1 MLELRSLT
9 KEFGETVAVKALSI
23 ACKECELLAIFGPAG
38 AGKTTTLRLIAGILK
53 PTSGEVYFKGQ
64 PLMDVPP
71 EWRNMSMVFEN
82 YALYSH
88 LSVYENLAFPLRAR
102 RYPGD
107 EIQRLVQR
115 MAGILQISEM
125 LDRRPG
131 FLSGGQRQ
139 RVALGRALIREA
151 DVYLLD
157 EPISHLDAK
166 LRHHMRG
173 ELKAICAEKEAT
185 VIHVTTDYREA
196 MALADR
202 VAVLNKGRLMQLGTP
217 GDIFQRPANEFVAG
231 FVGDPPMS
239 FMEVEYVQEDGQPGF
254 RIAESGIRLPASP
267 EVGAY
272 VKEKGLPD
280 AFRLGARAVDV
291 TVLPSADETHNVPGE
306 VYVTEM
312 FGHRNLLIIKVGK
325 SLVQVVTPSD
335 LAFEV
340 KDTVWLD
347 LNQDNVHVF
356 ADGLAIAHARPKG
369 SYSPSS
375 TNLEAIRG
383 GFSNA
388 RKAVEEVREGGGC
401 VRDLP
406 GDR

>member
-9 KEFGETVAVKALSI
+9 KKFGKTVAVNDLSI
-23 ACKECELLAIFGPAG
+23 TCKECEFLVIFGPAG

-53 PTSGEVYFKGQ
+53 PTSGEIYFKGQ
-64 PLMDVPP
+64 PLADIPP
-71 EWRNMSMVFEN
+71 EGRNMSMVFEN

-102 RYPGD
+102 RRRDD

-115 MAGILQISEM
+115 MAGILQIAEL

-166 LRHHMRG
+166 LRHRMRG
-173 ELKAICAEKEAT
+173 ELKAMCAEKDAT
-185 VIHVTTDYREA
+185 VIHVTHDSHEA

-202 VAVLNKGRLMQLGTP
+202 VVVINKGQLMQLGFP
-217 GDIFQRPANEFVAG
+217 DEIFQRPANEFVAG

-239 FMEVEYVQEDGQPGF
+239 FMDMEYAVEDGQPVF
-254 RIAESGIRLPASP
+254 RIPENDIRLPASP
-267 EVGAY
+267 EVDAY
-272 VKEKGLPD
+272 VKEKGLPHS
-280 AFRLGARAVDV
+280 FRLGVRATDV
-291 TVLPSADETHNVPGE
+291 TVLPSADETHNVPSKA
-306 VYVTEM
+306 YVTETL
-312 FGHRNLLIIKVGK
+312 GHRNILTAKLGNN
-325 SLVQVVTPSD
+325 LVQVVTPPG
-335 LAFEV
+335 LTFKV

-347 LNQDNVHVF
+347 LSQDNLHVF
-356 ADGLAIAHARPKG
+356 ADGLAIAHPRRRA
-369 SYSPSS
+369 S
-375 TNLEAIRG
+375 
-383 GFSNA
+383 
-388 RKAVEEVREGGGC
+388 
-401 VRDLP
+401 
-406 GDR
+406 

>member
-9 KEFGETVAVKALSI
+9 KKFGKTVAVNNLSI
-23 ACKECELLAIFGPAG
+23 ACKEREFLVIFGPAG

-53 PTSGEVYFKGQ
+53 PTGGEIYLKGDS
-64 PLMDVPP
+64 LTGVPP
-71 EWRNMSMVFEN
+71 ERRNISMVFEN

-102 RYPGD
+102 RYRGE

-115 MAGILQISEM
+115 MAGILRISEL

-166 LRHHMRG
+166 LRHRMRG

-185 VIHVTTDYREA
+185 VVHVTHDYREA

-202 VAVLNKGRLMQLGTP
+202 VVVINKGQLMQLGTP
-217 GDIFQRPANEFVAG
+217 DEIFRRPANEFVAG
-231 FVGDPPMS
+231 FVGDPPIS
-239 FMEVEYVQEDGQPGF
+239 FMDVEYFEEDGKPGF
-254 RIAESGIRLPASP
+254 RIPEDGIHLPASP

-272 VKEKGLPD
+272 VKEKGLPA
-280 AFRLGARAVDV
+280 AFRLGVRATDV
-291 TVLPSADETHNVPGE
+291 GALPLEDDMHKVPGE
-306 VYVTEM
+306 AYVTETL
-312 FGHRNLLIIKVGK
+312 GYRNLLTVKLGNN
-325 SLVQVVTPSD
+325 LVQVVTPPE
-335 LAFEV
+335 LMFRV

-347 LNQDNVHVF
+347 LNQDNLHVF
-356 ADGLAIAHARPKG
+356 ADGLAIAHPRPRA
-369 SYSPSS
+369 S
-375 TNLEAIRG
+375 
-383 GFSNA
+383 
-388 RKAVEEVREGGGC
+388 
-401 VRDLP
+401 
-406 GDR
+406 

>member
-9 KEFGETVAVKALSI
+9 KKFGKTVAVKDLSI
-23 ACKECELLAIFGPAG
+23 TCKECEFLVIFGPAG

-64 PLMDVPP
+64 PLADVPP
-71 EWRNMSMVFEN
+71 EGRNMSMVFEN

-102 RYPGD
+102 RVRDG

-115 MAGILQISEM
+115 MAGVLQIAEL

-173 ELKAICAEKEAT
+173 ELKAMCAEKEAT
-185 VIHVTTDYREA
+185 VIHVTHDSREA

-202 VAVLNKGRLMQLGTP
+202 VVVINKGRLMQHGSP
-217 GDIFQRPANEFVAG
+217 DEIFYRPANEFVAG
-231 FVGDPPMS
+231 FVGEPPMS
-239 FMEVEYVQEDGQPGF
+239 FMDVEYGEEEGQPVF
-254 RIAESGIRLPASP
+254 RIAGNDLRLLASP
-267 EVGAY
+267 EVDAY
-272 VKEKGLPD
+272 IKEKGLPD
-280 AFRLGARAVDV
+280 TFRLGVRAVDMSAS
-291 TVLPSADETHNVPGE
+291 PSADEIHNVPSE
-306 VYVTEM
+306 VFVTETL
-312 FGHRNLLIIKVGK
+312 GHRNLLTAKLGK
-325 SLVQVVTPSD
+325 NLVQVVTPPE
-335 LAFEV
+335 LTFEV

-347 LNQDNVHVF
+347 LSPDNLHVF
-356 ADGLAIAHARPKG
+356 ADGLAIAHPRPRT
-369 SYSPSS
+369 S
-375 TNLEAIRG
+375 
-383 GFSNA
+383 
-388 RKAVEEVREGGGC
+388 
-401 VRDLP
+401 
-406 GDR
+406 

>member
-9 KEFGETVAVKALSI
+9 KVFGRTVAVNDLST
-23 ACKECELLAIFGPAG
+23 ACKECELLVVFGPAG

-53 PTSGEVYFKGQ
+53 PTSGEVYFNGQ
-64 PLMDVPP
+64 PLKDIPP
-71 EWRNMSMVFEN
+71 EGRNMSMAFEN
-82 YALYSH
+82 YVLYSH
-88 LSVYENLAFPLRAR
+88 LSVYGNLAFPLRAR
-102 RYPGD
+102 RYPD
-107 EIQRLVQR
+107 EEIQRLVQR

-202 VAVLNKGRLMQLGTP
+202 VVVLNKGRLMQLGTP

-239 FMEVEYVQEDGQPGF
+239 FMEVEYVEEDGQPVF
-254 RIAESGIRLPASP
+254 RIAESEIRLPATP
-267 EVGAY
+267 RVRAHI
-272 VKEKGLPD
+272 KEKGLPD
-280 AFRLGARAVDV
+280 AFRLGARAADV
-291 TVLPSADETHNVPGE
+291 TVSPSADENHNVPGE

-312 FGHRNLLIIKVGK
+312 LGHRSLLTARLGEN
-325 SLVQVVTPSD
+325 LVQVVTPPEET
-335 LAFEV
+335 FEV
-340 KDTVWLD
+340 RDTVWLD
-347 LNQDNVHVF
+347 LSQDNFHVF
-356 ADGLAIAHARPKG
+356 ADGLAIAHPQPKG
-369 SYSPSS
+369 
-375 TNLEAIRG
+375 N
-383 GFSNA
+383 
-388 RKAVEEVREGGGC
+388 
-401 VRDLP
+401 
-406 GDR
+406 